1 MTTDAVLAAHLLEVK
16 GHEATET
23 AVVPKAETATGH
35 VDRMVH
41 HRNVMTGDAMTTVEV
56 LRTNEMVADRADLRT
71 WVRAEDLRRAM
82 LIVDLAAA
90 TQNVVLLKAD
100 TNHAT
105 LARGATA
112 AVSLAKVVDLQLVE
126 VRAVSN
132 LDLRGPEADV
142 HRSLVADQ
150 AGHPGLR
157 DENQVHRLAVDH
169 RLAEAL
175 RRWDHRGH
183 NAGSHQAVAHLSE
196 TAARDVRKWDH
207 HG

>member
-1 MTTDAVLAAHLLEVK
+1 MMTDAVLAAHIHVAK

-82 LIVDLAAA
+82 LIVDLAVA
-90 TQNVVLLKAD
+90 TQNVALLKAD

-105 LARGATA
+105 LARVATT
-112 AVSLAKVVDLQLVE
+112 VVNPTKVADLQPVE
-126 VRAVSN
+126 ARAEEAS
-132 LDLRGPEADV
+132 DLQREADV

-150 AGHPGLR
+150 AGHLGLR
-157 DENQVHRLAVDH
+157 DENRAHRLAVDH
-169 RLAEAL
+169 RLAEDL

>member
-82 LIVDLAAA
+82 LIVDLAVA
-90 TQNVVLLKAD
+90 TQNVALLKAD

-105 LARGATA
+105 LARVATT
-112 AVSLAKVVDLQLVE
+112 VVNPTKVADLQPVE
-126 VRAVSN
+126 ARAEEAS
-132 LDLRGPEADV
+132 DLQREADV

-150 AGHPGLR
+150 AGHLGLR
-157 DENQVHRLAVDH
+157 DENRAHRLAVDH
-169 RLAEAL
+169 RLAEDL